1 MRLLI
6 LAGFIAA
13 FAVGGAMLASAPVE
27 IARSCVETNTCP

>member
-1 MRLLI
+1 MRFLI

-13 FAVGGAMLASAPVE
+13 FALGGTMLASPPVE